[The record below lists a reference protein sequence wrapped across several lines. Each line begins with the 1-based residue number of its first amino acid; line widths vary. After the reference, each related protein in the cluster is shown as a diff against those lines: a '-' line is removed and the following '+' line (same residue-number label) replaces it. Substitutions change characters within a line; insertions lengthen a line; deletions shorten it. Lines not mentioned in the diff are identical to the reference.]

1 MSYTKKENI
10 KMKKQIKKLFS
21 VFMVGIMVVMSCF
34 FVSCI
39 ETGKFYSLR
48 QAYEKGLITHEELEI
63 IADYHNND
71 KRLELTDKKIIKKI
85 KNLYAK
91 ELRENDET
99 FSNITSDEIG
109 ISSFYGAYGNCYV
122 VILGYGI
129 VLDEYIPVDM
139 EIDGVIFQFGHP
151 VYRDRLVVYQVN

>member
-1 MSYTKKENI
+1 
-10 KMKKQIKKLFS
+10 MKKQIKKLFS

-63 IADYHNND
+63 IADYHHD
-71 KRLELTDKKIIKKI
+71 KIRLELTDKKIIKKI

-122 VILGYGI
+122 VYLSYGQVI
-129 VLDEYIPVDM
+129 AEFFPVDM
-139 EIDGVIFQFGHP
+139 EIDGVIFKFGHP